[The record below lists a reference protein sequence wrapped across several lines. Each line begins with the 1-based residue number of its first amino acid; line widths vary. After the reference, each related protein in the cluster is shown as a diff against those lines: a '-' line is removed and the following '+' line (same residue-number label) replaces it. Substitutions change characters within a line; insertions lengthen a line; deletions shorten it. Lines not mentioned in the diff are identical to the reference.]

1 MDNGYGGRRKL
12 PYVFTEQGIAMLS
25 SVLRSD
31 VEIQVSINIMDAF
44 VEMRRFITN
53 NALLFVRISNVELK
67 QLEYQKQTDEK
78 LEQIFEYISD
88 HQEANQKVF
97 FDGQIY
103 DAFSLIVSLIQKAD
117 NEITLIDGYV
127 DVGTL
132 NLLSKK
138 KDNVAV
144 TIYTHNR
151 TRLSKLDVNSFNA
164 QYPELE
170 VKYTDVFHDRFLLL
184 DRRIAY
190 HIGASLKDAGK
201 KCFGITKIDD
211 VGITRDI
218 LQRLEL
224 ESEE

>member
-1 MDNGYGGRRKL
+1 M
-12 PYVFTEQGIAMLS
+12 
-25 SVLRSD
+25 
-31 VEIQVSINIMDAF
+31 
-44 VEMRRFITN
+44 
-53 NALLFVRISNVELK
+53 
-67 QLEYQKQTDEK
+67 TD
-78 LEQIFEYISD
+78 
-88 HQEANQKVF
+88 
-97 FDGQIY
+97 IY

-151 TRLSKLDVNSFNA
+151 TRLSELDVNSFNA

>member
-132 NLLSKK
+132 NLLS
-138 KDNVAV
+138 
-144 TIYTHNR
+144 
-151 TRLSKLDVNSFNA
+151 
-164 QYPELE
+164 
-170 VKYTDVFHDRFLLL
+170 
-184 DRRIAY
+184 
-190 HIGASLKDAGK
+190 
-201 KCFGITKIDD
+201 
-211 VGITRDI
+211 
-218 LQRLEL
+218 
-224 ESEE
+224 